1 MGSGKRERE
10 PGMSAE
16 AILLV
21 RSWQVGNRTCTMTV
35 PRPQPGQPVHVAL
48 EWDPAIPERLSLAER
63 AQYRR
68 GRDAAVAEIAQ
79 ALDLNVAV
87 LDL

>member
-1 MGSGKRERE
+1 
-10 PGMSAE
+10 
-16 AILLV
+16 
-21 RSWQVGNRTCTMTV
+21 MTV

-63 AQYRR
+63 VQYRR